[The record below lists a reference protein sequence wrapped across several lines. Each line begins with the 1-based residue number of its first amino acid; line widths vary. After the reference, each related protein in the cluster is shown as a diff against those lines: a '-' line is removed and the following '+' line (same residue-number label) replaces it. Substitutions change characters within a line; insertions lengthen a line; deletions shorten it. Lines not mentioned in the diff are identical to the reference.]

1 MFAWDRRPAN
11 QGAEKIVRQQCY
23 WLPKSS
29 FLTKVATDK
38 KPGLKGGIVC
48 WRRNWCIENQ
58 SHCNISIQALYL
70 LLLDMG
76 MVISAGLN
84 MGMLGVYWTKISW
97 IHSEISIDEP
107 FFGHRE
113 GNHPRF
119 SHPLV
124 LLNDD
129 MWANTE
135 NTFSLPGWTS
145 IVWSLG
151 FKTQR
156 IAAKEQKRAHHIT
169 FLIKNRS
176 LVQKQFYVRQNNV
189 QSFLWQLAMSLVA

>member
-1 MFAWDRRPAN
+1 MGETAGKSGGGEDRTPAMLLAKNRRFSQKSLPIRN
-11 QGAEKIVRQQCY
+11 QGWR
-23 WLPKSS
+23 
-29 FLTKVATDK
+29 
-38 KPGLKGGIVC
+38 GGIVC

-76 MVISAGLN
+76 MVISPGLN

-129 MWANTE
+129 MWANTAS
-135 NTFSLPGWTS
+135 TLSLPGWTS

-156 IAAKEQKRAHHIT
+156 IAAKKQNRAHLIT
-169 FLIKNRS
+169 FLSWIT
-176 LVQKQFYVRQNNV
+176 L
-189 QSFLWQLAMSLVA
+189 